1 MRKKKK
7 QEILELLKTLE
18 AAREVVRNMV
28 ASGKISGARDILSE
42 CQQAAVAVETCIE
55 QSEGEGH
62 AAVVCLE
69 EYCEALFIAY
79 EKLGTDKGAD
89 EIYEILSK
97 QLEKAETI
105 IKKDIYAK
113 KEVVFFPYKASMWDS
128 LESLYLTLK
137 TNPEYDVYCVP
148 IPYFELNPDR
158 SLGAMHYEGGEYP
171 ENIEITDWRAYDL
184 EERRPDE
191 IYIHNGYDDCNL
203 VTSVHP
209 RFYSRNLK
217 QYTDLLVYIPY
228 FVLRET
234 DPEDQVAVDS
244 IKHFV
249 WLPGVIYAD
258 KVIVQSEA
266 MKQIYISE
274 YLKAAEKSGLGGRHL
289 DRNYLEQKI
298 DGTGSPKLD
307 RVLRLQ
313 REDIEIP
320 EDWKDIIHKA
330 DGIDKKIIFYNT
342 SINAL
347 LSQDKK
353 MLDKISRV
361 FDIFREYRDEVA
373 LLWRPHPLLP
383 STIRAMRPELW
394 EQYRQIVEQYRRE
407 GWGIYD
413 DSVDIDRAVVISDAY
428 YGDESSVVELCK
440 TRRIPVMIQNVNV

>member
-1 MRKKKK
+1 
-7 QEILELLKTLE
+7 
-18 AAREVVRNMV
+18 MV

-42 CQQAAVAVETCIE
+42 CQQAAVAVGTCIE

>member
-28 ASGKISGARDILSE
+28 ASGKISGVRDILSE
-42 CQQAAVAVETCIE
+42 CQQAAVAVGTCIE

>member
-42 CQQAAVAVETCIE
+42 CQQAAVAVGTCIE

-330 DGIDKKIIFYNT
+330 DGIDKK
-342 SINAL
+342 
-347 LSQDKK
+347 

>member
-42 CQQAAVAVETCIE
+42 CQQAAVAVGTCIE

-113 KEVVFFPYKASMWDS
+113 KEVVIFPYKASMWDS
-128 LESLYLTLK
+128 LESIYLTLK

>member
-42 CQQAAVAVETCIE
+42 CQQAAVAVGTCIE

>member
-42 CQQAAVAVETCIE
+42 CQQAAVAVGTCIE

-137 TNPEYDVYCVP
+137 TNQEYDVYCVP